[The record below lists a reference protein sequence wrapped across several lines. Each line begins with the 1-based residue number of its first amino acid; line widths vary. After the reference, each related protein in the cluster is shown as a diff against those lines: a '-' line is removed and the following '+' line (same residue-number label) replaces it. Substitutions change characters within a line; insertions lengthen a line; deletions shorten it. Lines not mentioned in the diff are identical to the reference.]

1 MKQIPLPI
9 GVEAE
14 PSFDSFVVGDNS
26 AALDALRRLAIPSAP
41 IYLWGPA
48 GAGKT
53 HLLAALARQL
63 RAEGARVGWFDADT
77 PLPWDFDEGW
87 WLVVIDG
94 AERLDAARQHAAFAL
109 FVEATTHGAQVA
121 AAGRLPP
128 VDLPVREDLRTRLG
142 WGQVH
147 ALKALT
153 EPGTRAALR
162 READRRGIFLSDEVM
177 DHLLTRFARDL
188 GSLMHLLGQLDRFSL
203 AERRAVT
210 VPLLKKMIA
219 QGQPPADASRRPPHE
234 GVEGLGSGPSFSHL
248 GAGQP

>member
-9 GVEAE
+9 G
-14 PSFDSFVVGDNS
+14 FDSEPDFDNFVVGDNG
-26 AALDALRRLAIPSAP
+26 AALESLRRLMIPSP
-41 IYLWGPA
+41 PVYLWGPA

-53 HLLAALARQL
+53 HLLSALAGRL
-63 RAEGARVGWFDADT
+63 RAEGARVGWFDAAS

-87 WLVVIDG
+87 WLIVIDG

-109 FVEATTHGAQVA
+109 FVEAATHGVQMA
-121 AAGRLPP
+121 AAGELPP

-147 ALKALT
+147 ALKPLT
-153 EPGTRAALR
+153 EAGTRAALR

-177 DHLLTRFARDL
+177 DFLLTRFARDL
-188 GSLMHLLGQLDRFSL
+188 GSLMLLLRRLDQFSL

-210 VPLLKKMIA
+210 VPLLKKMVA
-219 QGQPPADASRRPPHE
+219 E
-234 GVEGLGSGPSFSHL
+234 EGLS
-248 GAGQP
+248 A